1 MKNLFITSLKTKL
14 TSLFLALS
22 IIPLLVAGGLSYK
35 IAAQG
40 IMHETFAELEGIGQ
54 SREEAIK
61 ILLQGQVGIVKA
73 LAKNHILEE
82 MKNPEITEK
91 MINEEMNDAKSLF
104 PTMQEIF
111 VMNAQGKIIASC
123 DKAFVGLDKS
133 RNPYFT
139 KAFDGKK
146 AYIKDVYKSNTTD
159 KIGYVVSAPISSHE
173 KDEIVGVLAVRF
185 NLDMITALTKSSH
198 GLGKTGESYVVNR
211 DNLMITGS
219 RFIGDDV
226 ILKTQVTND
235 AITRARKGENV
246 LEISKDYR
254 GTPVLGYYSKNEH
267 FKADTKLDWI
277 IIVEKAVKEAF
288 APLYKLRNVMM
299 GVGLISILI
308 IIIVGIYIATL
319 ITEPIKELS
328 GISSRIA
335 KGDLTSK
342 ITVKLSDEVGVL
354 AGNFSVMINSLKSVL
369 TKLRDATSQ
378 ITSASNEIL
387 SASQEQ
393 ATGAREQSSAVA
405 ETSSAAKELSSTSE
419 QVGASIRRVSEA
431 AGHALAGMGKIKE
444 SISKTGGMI
453 TSLGE
458 RSQKIGKITEL
469 IDDVA
474 DQTNLLA
481 VNASIEAARAGEQG
495 KGFTVVADEI
505 RKLSNST
512 AKSTKDITS
521 LIELIQHEM
530 TNSIMSMES
539 SVKSVDEEA
548 RLAHETAE
556 RSKEIA
562 MSATQQ
568 ISGSK
573 QIAEAMTNI
582 DEAMKQIAS
591 GAQQSQAAV
600 KQLTG
605 LAKELKE
612 IVDKFNIG

>member
-1 MKNLFITSLKTKL
+1 MKMSGIKQIIAGFVVLLVLIGILGSVAYTGITKL
-14 TSLFLALS
+14 HNINEIVIEELQTDMKIDETVGAH
-22 IIPLLVAGGLSYK
+22 LLW
-35 IAAQG
+35 
-40 IMHETFAELEGIGQ
+40 
-54 SREEAIK
+54 
-61 ILLQGQVGIVKA
+61 
-73 LAKNHILEE
+73 LEE
-82 MKNPEITEK
+82 M
-91 MINEEMNDAKSLF
+91 AGS
-104 PTMQEIF
+104 
-111 VMNAQGKIIASC
+111 II
-123 DKAFVGLDKS
+123 
-133 RNPYFT
+133 
-139 KAFDGKK
+139 KK
-146 AYIKDVYKSNTTD
+146 EV
-159 KIGYVVSAPISSHE
+159 
-173 KDEIVGVLAVRF
+173 F
-185 NLDMITALTKSSH
+185 
-198 GLGKTGESYVVNR
+198 TGELDPHRCQFGVWYDGFQT
-211 DNLMITGS
+211 DNYEMRELCNAVEAPHKELHTMAKKVTELQKKGAYEEAGTIFLNEMEPITHDFLDRVEKLVESSMREVAKHIKEEESIAKVSEGMVAS
-219 RFIGDDV
+219 TS
-226 ILKTQVTND
+226 ILVF
-235 AITRARKGENV
+235 
-246 LEISKDYR
+246 
-254 GTPVLGYYSKNEH
+254 VLG
-267 FKADTKLDWI
+267 
-277 IIVEKAVKEAF
+277 IVIA
-288 APLYKLRNVMM
+288 
-299 GVGLISILI
+299 I
-308 IIIVGIYIATL
+308 IIIIGLKKVVNQLGNA
-319 ITEPIKELS
+319 IT
-328 GISSRIA
+328 
-335 KGDLTSK
+335 
-342 ITVKLSDEVGVL
+342 
-354 AGNFSVMINSLKSVL
+354 
-369 TKLRDATSQ
+369 Q

-393 ATGAREQSSAVA
+393 ASGAREQSSAVA

-505 RKLSNST
+505 RKLSDST

-548 RLAHETAE
+548 RLAHDTTE

-582 DEAMKQIAS
+582 DEAMKQIAA
-591 GAQQSQAAV
+591 GAQQTQTAV
-600 KQLTG
+600 KQLNELG
-605 LAKELKE
+605 KELKAVME
-612 IVDKFNIG
+612 QLR